1 MHYIGR
7 ELLSGAYFPMLR
19 SCLGLAFVISSSM
32 WAQSSGAILQVSG
45 TVQLNGASVS
55 RPAVLFDADKVRTS
69 ADSAASIT
77 QSGSSMLIG
86 ANSEISYSPQ
96 GLTLSTGSAT
106 ITTSQHLGTHIGA
119 AYVRPTSA
127 NSRFVVLQTPSK
139 IQIAALEGDLA
150 VRLASKKVVTLNAGN
165 SLSLPLVNSA
175 LQEAQGSKEE
185 LEKRCELARKQH
197 KADKDCDKDK
207 DTTTRDAEPRVEA
220 ENFKGNII
228 AAVAG
233 AGAAVATVVALV
245 LSSSLKHISP
255 SGP

>member
-1 MHYIGR
+1 
-7 ELLSGAYFPMLR
+7 
-19 SCLGLAFVISSSM
+19 M

-165 SLSLPLVNSA
+165 SLSLLMVNSA
-175 LQEAQGSKEE
+175 LQEAQESKEE

-197 KADKDCDKDK
+197 KVDKDCDKDK
-207 DTTTRDAEPRVEA
+207 PTGDVEPRLEA
-220 ENFKGNII
+220 ENSKGNII
-228 AAVAG
+228 AAAG
-233 AGAAVATVVALV
+233 GAAAAVATVLALIF
-245 LSSSLKHISP
+245 SSSLQQMSP
-255 SGP
+255 GGP